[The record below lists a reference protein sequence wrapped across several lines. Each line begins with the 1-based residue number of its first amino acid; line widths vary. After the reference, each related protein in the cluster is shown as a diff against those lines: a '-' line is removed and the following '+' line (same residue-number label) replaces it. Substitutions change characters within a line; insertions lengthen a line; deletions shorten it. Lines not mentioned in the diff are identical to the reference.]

1 MEGVQ
6 NKDQGGKDKKKKKRK
21 RRGVE
26 KVDEGFDCN
35 YFFCCCSMKYP

>member
-1 MEGVQ
+1 MEDVQ
-6 NKDQGGKDKKKKKRK
+6 NKDQGGKGKEKK

-35 YFFCCCSMKYP
+35 YFFCFCSMKYP